1 MSSSDEIDEM
11 MRDEDE
17 DREEDSEEDQNDDDE
32 AVGKQKTKKLK
43 GIMKVKDTKEKS
55 RKEKREK
62 KKFDF
67 ERNSRTIFVGNLP
80 SKLDHKAVAKMFKC
94 CGPVE
99 AARIRSI
106 VPEKEKLSQKVAVIT
121 KRIHP
126 KVDSVNAYV
135 VFKTNENDECVKKA
149 LAMNGKQIDGH
160 HIRVDRAKRPKA
172 KKETMTSRKKSVF
185 VGNLRFDI
193 RDDDLINHFKKVG
206 PVAYVRIVRDRGVG
220 LGKGFGFVVFE
231 DRASVKKALE
241 LNETQF
247 KGRSLRVKKVQQ

>member
-1 MSSSDEIDEM
+1 MSSSDEIDDIS
-11 MRDEDE
+11 RDNEEDE
-17 DREEDSEEDQNDDDE
+17 IEEQEDGDEEDE
-32 AVGKQKTKKLK
+32 KQGKKLK
-43 GIMKVKDTKEKS
+43 GIMKAKNNKEKG
-55 RKEKREK
+55 RKEQREK

-121 KRIHP
+121 KRIHR

-135 VFKTNENDECVKKA
+135 VFKSNENDECVKKA
-149 LAMNGKQIDGH
+149 LSMNGKQIDGH

-220 LGKGFGFVVFE
+220 LGKGFGFVVFD

-247 KGRSLRVKKVQQ
+247 KGRSLRVKKVDK